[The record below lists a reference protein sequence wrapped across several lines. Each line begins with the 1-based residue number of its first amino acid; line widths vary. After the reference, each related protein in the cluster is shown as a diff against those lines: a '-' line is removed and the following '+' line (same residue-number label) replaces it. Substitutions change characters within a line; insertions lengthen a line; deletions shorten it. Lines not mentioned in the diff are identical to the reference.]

1 MKSPKAI
8 KNYAKEA
15 MSNRTAL
22 GVGFGLGLWVSI
34 AVGLYG
40 YFGAEDNLIRLSL
53 RSQDHIELHTE
64 VENLRAENREI
75 KEELNRN
82 RAIADLDKVA
92 KSKLEVLI
100 NNLEAENGKLKQDLA
115 FFETFVPSSDN
126 NLVNLKRL
134 QVIKDSL
141 PYQFRYKALVI
152 QGSDKPPVKLD
163 VQIVAKLLQS
173 GKPLVMVLPGPSN
186 SNDPQFKIELKR
198 FARLDG
204 MFVIP
209 SNSKLMSLEIRL
221 QEEGAIKASASI
233 KL

>member
-1 MKSPKAI
+1 MRSPKSI
-8 KNYAKEA
+8 AKEA
-15 MSNRTAL
+15 MSSHTAL

-40 YFGAEDNLIRLSL
+40 YFGAEDNLIRMSL

-64 VENLRAENREI
+64 VENLRAENKI
-75 KEELNRN
+75 MKEDLD
-82 RAIADLDKVA
+82 RAQALADLDKEA
-92 KSKLEVLI
+92 KSKLGVLI

-115 FFETFVPSSDN
+115 FFEIFVPSSDN
-126 NLVNLKRL
+126 NQVNLKRL
-134 QVIKDSL
+134 QVTKDLL
-141 PYQFRYKALVI
+141 PNQFRYKALVI

-163 VQIVAKLLQS
+163 VQIVVKLIQA
-173 GKPLVMVLPGPSN
+173 GKPLVMVLPGASN
-186 SNDPQFKIELKR
+186 AHDPQFKIDLKR

-204 MFVIP
+204 LFVVP
-209 SNSKLMSLEIRL
+209 ANSKLMSVEVRL

>member
-1 MKSPKAI
+1 MRSPKTI
-8 KNYAKEA
+8 AKEA
-15 MSNRTAL
+15 MSSRTAL

-64 VENLRAENREI
+64 VENLRTENREI
-75 KEELNRN
+75 KDELDRN
-82 RAIADLDKVA
+82 RALADLDKETN
-92 KSKLEVLI
+92 SKLKVLI
-100 NNLEAENGKLKQDLA
+100 NNLETENGKLKQDLA

-134 QVIKDSL
+134 QVTKDSL
-141 PYQFRYKALVI
+141 PNQFRYKALVI

-163 VQIVAKLLQS
+163 VQIVVKLTQA
-173 GKPLVMVLPGPSN
+173 GKPSVMVLPGQMHA
-186 SNDPQFKIELKR
+186 NDSQFKLELQR

-209 SNSKLMSLEIRL
+209 ANAKLLSVEIRL
-221 QEEGAIKASASI
+221 QGEGAIKASASI

>member
-1 MKSPKAI
+1 MRSPKSI
-8 KNYAKEA
+8 AKEA
-15 MSNRTAL
+15 MSSRTAL

-40 YFGAEDNLIRLSL
+40 YFGAEDNLIRMSL

-64 VENLRAENREI
+64 VENLRAENKAI
-75 KEELNRN
+75 KEDLD
-82 RAIADLDKVA
+82 RAQALADLDKEA
-92 KSKLEVLI
+92 KTKLGVLI

-134 QVIKDSL
+134 QVTKDLL
-141 PYQFRYKALVI
+141 PNQFRYKALVI

-163 VQIVAKLLQS
+163 VQIVVKLIQA
-173 GKPLVMVLPGPSN
+173 GKALVMVLPGASN
-186 SNDPQFKIELKR
+186 AHDPQFKIDLKR

-204 MFVIP
+204 LFVVP
-209 SNSKLMSLEIRL
+209 ANSKLISVEVRL

>member
-1 MKSPKAI
+1 MRSPKI
-8 KNYAKEA
+8 IVKEA
-15 MSNRTAL
+15 MSSRTAL

-34 AVGLYG
+34 AIGLYG

-75 KEELNRN
+75 KEELDRN
-82 RAIADLDKVA
+82 RALGDLDKEA

-126 NLVNLKRL
+126 NRVNLKRL
-134 QVIKDSL
+134 QVTKDSL
-141 PYQFRYKALVI
+141 PNQFRYKALVI

-163 VQIVAKLLQS
+163 VQIVVKLIQS

-204 MFVIP
+204 LFLIP
-209 SNSKLMSLEIRL
+209 ANSKLLSMEVRL
-221 QEEGAIKASASI
+221 QEEGTIKASASI